1 MSKKIGE
8 MDKTND
14 TYFVNVRFD
23 DSGPVVTEIYA
34 DYNKKEQKLL
44 RKYLSSD
51 SENSTFKGIPMS
63 LYKEVTRLLPITDRR
78 IKFRGKSKP
87 GYTRPKTHTLKK
99 YADTFAV
106 YYNNNRILHLGRP
119 GWSADV
125 KISASGFISPRL
137 GRP

>member
-1 MSKKIGE
+1 MDGGQLLKMIGE

-14 TYFVNVRFD
+14 KYHIECYFDNGEPIITKIF
-23 DSGPVVTEIYA
+23 A

-63 LYKEVTRLLPITDRR
+63 LYKEVTRLLPMKDRR

-87 GYTRPKTHTLKK
+87 GYIRPQAHTIKEF
-99 YADTFAV
+99 ADTFAV
-106 YYNNNRILHLGRP
+106 YYDNDRILHLGRP
-119 GWSADV
+119 
-125 KISASGFISPRL
+125 
-137 GRP
+137 